1 MTRFDLAVVGGGP
14 GGYVAAIRAAQL
26 GLKVCIIEKEKLG
39 GVCLNWGCIP
49 TKALIKNAEVYSLI
63 KHSEN
68 YGIKVQNIS
77 IDFKKN
83 VKRSRDIA
91 QRLSK
96 GIEFLMKKNKIKHC
110 NGIGR
115 LKSKNNI
122 EVNNNGKTYIVDT
135 DKIIIATGARPK
147 TFPGLDFDSENVISS
162 KDAMLLENPPKDL
175 IIIGSGAIGV
185 EFAYYFNEFGTKV
198 HILEM
203 MDRILPNEDQEVSE
217 EVEKNFKKSG
227 IKITKG
233 VKVSKIQ
240 SMKQSAKV
248 FLKNKTTEEIIKA
261 EKVLLAVGVT
271 GNVNDIGLEDLG
283 IETEAGAIKTDNL
296 NRTNIDN
303 IYAIGDVCG
312 PPWLAHVASAQGHI
326 AAEHS
331 AGFNVSPIDYS
342 NIPGCTYCQP
352 QVGSLGMTEEEALSS
367 GFKIKVGKFSFQA
380 SGKAMAVGD
389 TLGFVKLIFDEKY
402 GELLGAHIVGS
413 EATEMIA
420 ELGIAKALEAT
431 WDDLSM
437 TIHAHPT
444 LSEAIME
451 AAMDAQGH
459 SIHQ

>member
-1 MTRFDLAVVGGGP
+1 MTRFDLAVIGGGP
-14 GGYVAAIRAAQL
+14 GGYVGAIRAAQL
-26 GLKVCIIEKEKLG
+26 GLKVCIIEGEKLG

-63 KHSEN
+63 KQSEK
-68 YGIKVQNIS
+68 YGINVQNIS
-77 IDFKKN
+77 VDFKKN
-83 VKRSRDIA
+83 VKRSRDIS

-96 GIEFLMKKNKIKHC
+96 GIEFLMKKNKIKHL

-115 LKSKNNI
+115 LKSRNSI
-122 EVNNNGKTYIVDT
+122 EINSNDKVSTVEA

-147 TFPGLDFDSENVISS
+147 AFPNLSFDSESIISS
-162 KDAMLLENPPKDL
+162 KGAMLLENPPKDL
-175 IIIGSGAIGV
+175 VIIGSGAIGV
-185 EFAYYFNEFGTKV
+185 EFAYYFNEFGSKV
-198 HILEM
+198 HIVEM
-203 MDRILPNEDQEVSE
+203 MDRILPNEDHEISE

-233 VKVSKIQ
+233 VKVSKIE
-240 SMKQSAKV
+240 SMKQNAKV
-248 FLKNKTTEEIIKA
+248 FLEKKAAEEIIKA

-271 GNVNDIGLEDLG
+271 GNINNLGLEDLG
-283 IETEAGAIKTDNL
+283 IETEAGAIKTDKF
-296 NRTNIDN
+296 NRTNIEN

-312 PPWLAHVASAQGHI
+312 PPWLAHVASAQGHL

-331 AGFNVSPIDYS
+331 AGLNTSPIDYS

-352 QVGSLGMTEEEALSS
+352 QVGSLGMTEEQALSS
-367 GFKIKVGKFSFQA
+367 GFKVKVGRFSFQA

-389 TLGFVKLIFDEKY
+389 TVGFVKLIFDEKY

-420 ELGIAKALEAT
+420 ELGMAKALEGT

-437 TIHAHPT
+437 TVHAHPT

-451 AAMDAQGH
+451 ASMDAQGH

>member
-1 MTRFDLAVVGGGP
+1 MIRFDLAVIGGGP

-96 GIEFLMKKNKIKHC
+96 GIEFLMKKNNIKHF

-240 SMKQSAKV
+240 SMKQNSKV
-248 FLKNKTTEEIIKA
+248 FLENKTTEEIIKA